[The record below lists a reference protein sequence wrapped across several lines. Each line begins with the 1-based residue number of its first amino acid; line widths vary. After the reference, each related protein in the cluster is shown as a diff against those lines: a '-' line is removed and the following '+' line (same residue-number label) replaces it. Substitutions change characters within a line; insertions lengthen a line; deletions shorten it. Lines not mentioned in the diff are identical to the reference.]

1 MTITLDVQPVLTATL
16 FCQVQNQLDD
26 LDLAKVYVAKKD
38 YPKALEALGRY
49 IAKNPKLAEEK
60 IVEMKN
66 LIGKIIARSKHK
78 EILTAAHILLAELHI
93 KSGAVS
99 KAINEY
105 EKAARLAP
113 KNGLPALKLGYIY
126 EYITEYD
133 KAINY
138 YQRVVNIYAAYK
150 GEKNMEYAKIARE
163 GIDRIIRLLE
173 KTQRDLE
180 KR

>member
-1 MTITLDVQPVLTATL
+1 MNLDVQPVLVSTL
-16 FCQVQNQLDD
+16 FFQVQNQLDD
-26 LDLAKVYVAKKD
+26 LELGKLYVAKKD
-38 YPKALEALGRY
+38 YPKALEAFGRY
-49 IAKNPKLAEEK
+49 IEKNPKLAEEK

-66 LIGKIIARSKHK
+66 IVGKIIARSKNK
-78 EILTAAHILLAELHI
+78 EILTTAHILLADLHI
-93 KSGAVS
+93 KSGAVT

-113 KNGLPALKLGYIY
+113 KNGLPALKLGYVY

-150 GEKNMEYAKIARE
+150 GEKNKEYAKIARE

>member
-1 MTITLDVQPVLTATL
+1 MELGLCPVFISSLYL
-16 FCQVQNQLDD
+16 QVNNQLDD
-26 LDLAKVYVAKKD
+26 LELGKVYVAKKD
-38 YPKALEALGRY
+38 YPKALEAFGRY
-49 IAKNPKLAEEK
+49 IAKNPKLAEKK

-66 LIGKIIARSKHK
+66 LIGKIIARSKNK
-78 EILTAAHILLAELHI
+78 EILTTAHILLADLHI
-93 KSGAVS
+93 KSRAVT

-113 KNGLPALKLGYIY
+113 KNGLPPLKLGYVY

-138 YQRVVNIYAAYK
+138 YQRVVNIHAAYK
-150 GEKNMEYAKIARE
+150 GEKNKEYAKIARE
-163 GIDRIIRLLE
+163 GIDRIIQLLG

-180 KR
+180 KI